1 MVFSSISFL
10 FIFLPLTLAVYF
22 LVPARCRRGR
32 NLVLLI
38 FSLLFYFYG
47 EPVGILL
54 MLLSILWNYGFALA
68 LSRAA
73 RPRLWLIP
81 AVLGNLLLLGTF
93 KYADFLVQNLNR
105 LPGIDLPLPGILMPI
120 GISFYT
126 FQGMSYLFDVYRRRV
141 PAQRNLLHVAT
152 YIAMFPQLVAG
163 PIVRYESVAAE
174 LEDRRETLPRAALGV
189 RRFTCGLAKKMLLGN
204 PMGEIAKALFAA
216 DPAAL
221 SAPLAWIGAAAWAL
235 HIYFDF
241 SGYSDMAIGLGHI
254 LGFTFPENF
263 RYPYTARSV
272 TDFWRRWH
280 MSLSSWFRDYVY
292 IPLGGSRRGL
302 PRQLLNILIVW
313 ALTGLWHGA
322 AWNFVAWGLWFA
334 LLLTLEKLFLLRVLD
349 RLPRVFGHLY
359 TLLAVLLGWVLFA
372 SPTLPHAA
380 GYFAAL
386 LRPGDAAALGRSLYW
401 LRQYLPQWLGCVLC
415 ALPLAPALSRRFSGR
430 AWYEPLTLALTW
442 GLLLLSLLSV
452 VSSSFNPFIY
462 FRF

>member
-1 MVFSSISFL
+1 MVFSGISFL
-10 FIFLPLTLAVYF
+10 FYFLPPVLAAYF

-32 NLVLLI
+32 NFVLLLS
-38 FSLLFYFYG
+38 SLLFYFCG
-47 EPVGILL
+47 EPTGILL
-54 MLLSILWNYGFALA
+54 MLLSIAWNWGFALGIGA
-68 LSRAA
+68 GR
-73 RPRLWLIP
+73 RPRLLLTL
-81 AVLGNLLLLGTF
+81 AVLCNLALLGTF

-105 LPGIDLPLPGILMPI
+105 LPGLSLPMPGIAMPI

-126 FQGMSYLFDVYRRRV
+126 FQGMSYVFDVYRRRV
-141 PAQRNLLHVAT
+141 PAQRSPLRVAA

-163 PIVRYESVAAE
+163 PIVRYETVAAE
-174 LEDRRETLPRAALGV
+174 LEDRRETVDRAALGA
-189 RRFTCGLAKKMLLGN
+189 RRFIFGLGKKMLLGN
-204 PMGEIAKALFAA
+204 AMGEIADKLFAA

-221 SAPLAWIGAAAWAL
+221 SAPLAWIGAAAYAF
-235 HIYFDF
+235 HILFDF
-241 SGYSDMAIGLGHI
+241 SGYSDMAIGLGH
-254 LGFTFPENF
+254 LFGFTFPENF

-302 PRQLLNILIVW
+302 PRQLVNILIVW

-322 AWNFVAWGLWFA
+322 AWNFVGWGLWFA
-334 LLLTLEKLFLLRVLD
+334 FLLILEKLFFLRLLD
-349 RLPRVFGHLY
+349 RVPRVFGHLW

-386 LRPGDAAALGRSLYW
+386 VRPGDSAACGEALYW
-401 LRQYLPQWLGCVLC
+401 LRQYLPQWAACLLC
-415 ALPLAPALSRRFSGR
+415 ALPLAPALARRFGTR
-430 AWYEPLTLALTW
+430 RWYGPVTALLCA
-442 GLLLLSLLSV
+442 GLLFLSLLRV
-452 VSSSFNPFIY
+452 LSSSFNPFIY